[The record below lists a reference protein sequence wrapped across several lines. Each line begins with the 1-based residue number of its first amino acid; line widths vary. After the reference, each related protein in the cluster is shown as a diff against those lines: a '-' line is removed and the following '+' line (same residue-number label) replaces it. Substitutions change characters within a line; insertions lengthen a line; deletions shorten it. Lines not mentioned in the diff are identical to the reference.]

1 MYKKRGD
8 APRQSN
14 IALKARF
21 LEHFSRKTSIFWSIL
36 GPKGDQIGLQ
46 NRSRNDKIGFW
57 FHLEAPGCARGQFWV
72 DFGWILEVF

>member
-21 LEHFSRKTSIFWSIL
+21 FDNFSRKVSIF
-36 GPKGDQIGLQ
+36 G
-46 NRSRNDKIGFW
+46 R
-57 FHLEAPGCARGQFWV
+57 FWV
-72 DFGWILEVF
+72 PRGTKLGSKIDPKTTK